1 MVQWLRADY
10 DFEGFM
16 TLSPML
22 SLFLLL
28 WKRVNSPSNE
38 LPNINIA
45 SKPGHS
51 PTCSLAVLQSCRRA
65 LPFSGSLVGRLR
77 RGNCAPFLLIHSHR
91 LRESECEEARPA
103 NN

>member
-51 PTCSLAVLQSCRRA
+51 PTCSLAVLQA
-65 LPFSGSLVGRLR
+65 RLAVLWFTR
-77 RGNCAPFLLIHSHR
+77 WSP
-91 LRESECEEARPA
+91 EARQLRTFSFDSQPQA
-103 NN
+103 EGE